1 MPIPVTRAQFEE
13 AVENGAASPSFRE
26 QFARFA
32 GFDTLLETEAFVH
45 VGDLRIKGSYRTPG
59 LCTLIT
65 GNLVVEDVLDLNP
78 RHNEGGLFIVFGD
91 LTCRHLLGDYGS
103 IAFVDGDLA
112 ARDTI
117 VTGYRKSV
125 LSVIG
130 TLRTRLFVGCDGATF
145 VGAGAEIEYGVG
157 HCVPMGELGAAPI
170 LPRKGEKATARA
182 VVPKPNA
189 KGWMFEPEQFA
200 TLIREGRAVFR

>member
-13 AVENGAASPSFRE
+13 AVEDCAASPSFRE

-32 GFDTLLETEAFVH
+32 GFDEMLETEAFVH
-45 VGDLRIKGSYRTPG
+45 AGDLRIKGSYRAPG

-65 GNLVVEDVLDLNP
+65 GYLHVEDVLDLNP
-78 RHNEGGLFIVFGD
+78 RFDEGGLFIVIGD
-91 LTCRHLLGDYGS
+91 LGCRHLVGDYG
-103 IAFVDGDLA
+103 AMTFVDGDLT
-112 ARDTI
+112 ARDTVI
-117 VTGYRKSV
+117 TGFRKSV
-125 LSVIG
+125 LSVVG
-130 TLRTRLFVGCDGATF
+130 TLRTRLFVGCDGAAF

-157 HCVPMGELGAAPI
+157 HCVPMGELGAPPI

-200 TLIREGRAVFR
+200 TLIREGRTVFR